1 MLQSIMI
8 KTTKIFILAIVAILS
23 LNTSLYADMFET
35 SKYIMPNENGAVII
49 FDSDYCHYCAKLKN
63 DLETNPRLHNIAKQF
78 RIYSINGNRNDQF
91 IYGNASVS
99 VSTQQLSKY
108 YEVRGTPT
116 MVVFD
121 TNYNK
126 MIRIPGYIQPEVIST
141 ILELTKKVSHNKLT
155 KEQFSKELNKFNQH

>member
-1 MLQSIMI
+1 MI

-23 LNTSLYADMFET
+23 LNTSLYAEFFEK
-35 SKYIMPNENGAVII
+35 SKYIMPNENGAMII

-63 DLETNPRLHNIAKQF
+63 DLENNPKLHKIAKQF
-78 RIYSINGNRNDQF
+78 RIYTINGGQNEQF
-91 IYGNASVS
+91 VYGNESVS
-99 VSTQQLSKY
+99 VSAQQLSRY

-116 MVVFD
+116 IIVFD

-126 MIRIPGYIQPEVIST
+126 MIRIPGYIQPHVIST

-155 KEQFSKELNKFNQH
+155 PEQFSKELNKFNQH